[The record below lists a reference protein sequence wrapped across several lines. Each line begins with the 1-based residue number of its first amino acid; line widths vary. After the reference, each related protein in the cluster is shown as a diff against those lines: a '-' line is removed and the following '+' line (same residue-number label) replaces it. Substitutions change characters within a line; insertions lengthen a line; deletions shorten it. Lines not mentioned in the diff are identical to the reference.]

1 MKQGSVLKLS
11 TQSNGGGSG
20 SVLYTSPMFTSPG
33 SSCLSNVSPND
44 TILKDLQH
52 SNPTRERKPKIPK
65 STVVSK
71 AVKRVRRLDTTKEGM
86 PRTNLFCEEDEE
98 DGNTEEAVHHTQ
110 GDPDAL
116 YEDDDMG
123 YDGGECDLKNKF
135 VD

>member
-1 MKQGSVLKLS
+1 M
-11 TQSNGGGSG
+11 
-20 SVLYTSPMFTSPG
+20 
-33 SSCLSNVSPND
+33 
-44 TILKDLQH
+44 
-52 SNPTRERKPKIPK
+52 
-65 STVVSK
+65 SK

-110 GDPDAL
+110 GNIIQYHVIVDISYKWLTCTSVLLQNIEAGDPDAL

-123 YDGGECDLKNKF
+123 YDGGECDLKKTN